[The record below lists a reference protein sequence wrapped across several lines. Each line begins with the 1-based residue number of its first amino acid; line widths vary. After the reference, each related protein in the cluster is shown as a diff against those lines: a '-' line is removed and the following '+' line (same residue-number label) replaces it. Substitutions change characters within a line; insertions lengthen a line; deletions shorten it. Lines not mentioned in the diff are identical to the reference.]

1 MLAISNDISYDDVF
15 SFQIDG
21 VITSNDVLI
30 GISGSGNSKNVVKAF
45 EIANNAGAKTIAL
58 CGYSGGKMKEM
69 ASYSVHVQSYNMQF
83 CEDIHMMLDHMM
95 MFVLSNELKN
105 A

>member
-15 SFQIDG
+15 SYQLEG
-21 VITSNDVLI
+21 VITKNDVLI

-45 EIANNAGAKTIAL
+45 EVSKSVGAKTIAL
-58 CGYSGGKMKEM
+58 CGYSGGKMKELCTD
-69 ASYSVHVQSYNMQF
+69 YVHVQSYNMQF

-95 MFVLSNELKN
+95 MFVLYNSLKN
-105 A
+105 K